1 MASMVAK
8 GSNGCT
14 TQVSS
19 SITVQEKGSRN
30 KRKFR
35 TDPPLGYPSKI
46 IPLSQTEST
55 SYEFSAEK
63 FEITQSHGQIGVC
76 DLCSVNQDH
85 SDGLKLDLGLS
96 NAVVPSE
103 VGPSRPREELEA
115 DEFQDADWSDLT
127 ETQLEELVLSNLD
140 MIFKS
145 AIKKIVACGYA
156 EEVATKAVLRSGLC
170 YGCKDTMSNIVDN
183 TLAYL
188 RSGQEIDPSREHC
201 FEDLQQLEKYILA
214 ELVCVLREVRPFFS
228 TGDAMWCLLICDM
241 NVSHACA
248 MDGDPFNSFI
258 GDGAS
263 NGSPSIPNQPQS
275 ETESKSSELNNLN
288 NSTTVPSVPG
298 SHSSQSEKPTIAGG
312 VPSIA
317 KPKNS
322 VVHSG
327 SLFEREG
334 AHSTSDNGDKSFCAS
349 GTSQSP
355 AVEEKL
361 LSSRKVHSVTTKRD
375 YMLRHK
381 SLHLEKS
388 YRTYGCKGS
397 SRAGKLNGLGGL
409 ILDKKLKSVPDS
421 TAVNLKNAS
430 IKISKAMGV
439 DVPQD
444 SGNNNL
450 SANAGLS
457 SPRPFNLDVD
467 NTASVLPKNSV
478 PSIFG
483 TSTAL
488 PAVGTS
494 TALPAVGTSTPLP
507 SVSTSMALPV
517 VNTAAALPALNTP
530 PALSVADTEL
540 SLSLPTKSISNP
552 VPINCHSDATNSV
565 FSGIPYD
572 KSLGQWVPRDK
583 KDEMILKLVP
593 RARDLQSQLQ
603 EWTEWANQKV
613 MQAARRLSKDKA
625 ELKSLRQEKE
635 EVERLKKEKQTLEE
649 NTMKKLSE
657 MENSLCKA
665 SSQVERANSSVRR
678 LEVENAALRQ
688 EMEAAKLRAAE
699 SAASCQEVSKREKK
713 TLMKFQ
719 SWEKQ
724 KTMFNEEL
732 VTEKRKLKQL
742 LQELEQAKDL
752 QEQLEVFSSEFLL
765 TKRESMSQ
773 ARWQQEE
780 KSKEELVGQVSL
792 IRKEREQIEA
802 STKSEEDAIKLKA
815 ENNLQKYKDDIQ
827 QLEKEISQLRL
838 KSDSSKIAALRRGID
853 GSYSSEVT
861 DIENGLDDK
870 GSRIP
875 YISEA
880 VKDIQDYTETGGVKR
895 ERECVMCLS
904 EEMSVVFL
912 PCAHQV
918 VCRTCNE
925 LHEKQGM
932 KDCPSCRSPIQW
944 RISVRYAR
952 S

>member
-8 GSNGCT
+8 GSSSCT

-19 SITVQEKGSRN
+19 SIAVQEKGSRN

-35 TDPPLGYPSKI
+35 ADPPLGDPNKI
-46 IPLSQTEST
+46 IPLSQAECT

-63 FEITQSHGQIGVC
+63 FEIRQSHGQIGVG

-85 SDGLKLDLGLS
+85 SDGLKFDLGLS
-96 NAVVPSE
+96 SAVVPSE
-103 VGPSRPREELEA
+103 GSPSRPREELEA

-145 AIKKIVACGYA
+145 AIKKIVACGYT
-156 EEVATKAVLRSGLC
+156 EEVAAKAVLRSGLC
-170 YGCKDTMSNIVDN
+170 YGCKDTVSNIVDN
-183 TLAYL
+183 TLVYL
-188 RSGQEIDPSREHC
+188 RSGQEIDPSRDHC

-248 MDGDPFNSFI
+248 MDGDPLNSFI
-258 GDGAS
+258 SDGAS
-263 NGSPSIPNQPQS
+263 NGSSSVPNQPQS
-275 ETESKSSELNNLN
+275 KTETKSSELNLLN
-288 NSTTVPSVPG
+288 PSKPVPSVPG
-298 SHSSQSEKPTIAGG
+298 SHSSQSETPTIAGG
-312 VPSIA
+312 VSNIA
-317 KPKNS
+317 KLKNS
-322 VVHSG
+322 LVRSV
-327 SLFEREG
+327 SLSEKEG
-334 AHSTSDNGDKSFCAS
+334 AQSTSENGDKSFGAS
-349 GTSQSP
+349 GTFQSP
-355 AVEEKL
+355 VVEEKL
-361 LSSRKVHSVTTKRD
+361 LSSRKLHSVTTKRE

-397 SRAGKLNGLGGL
+397 SRTGKLSGLGGL
-409 ILDKKLKSVPDS
+409 ILDKKLKSVSDS

-430 IKISKAMGV
+430 LKISKAMGV
-439 DVPQD
+439 DVPQE

-450 SANAGLS
+450 SANAGPS
-457 SPRPFNLDVD
+457 SPRAFNLDVE

-478 PSIFG
+478 PSMLPAVCE
-483 TSTAL
+483 TAL

-494 TALPAVGTSTPLP
+494 TALPSVNTST
-507 SVSTSMALPV
+507 ALPV
-517 VNTAAALPALNTP
+517 VNTAAALPSANTT

-540 SLSLPTKSISNP
+540 SLSLHPKSISNP
-552 VPINCHSDATNSV
+552 VPISCHSDATNSV
-565 FSGIPYD
+565 FAGIPYD

-593 RARDLQSQLQ
+593 RARDLQNQLQ

-657 MENSLCKA
+657 MENALCKA

-688 EMEAAKLRAAE
+688 DMEAAKVRAAE

-724 KTMFNEEL
+724 KTMFSEEL
-732 VTEKRKLKQL
+732 ATEKRKLKLL

-752 QEQLEVFSSEFLL
+752 QEQLEV
-765 TKRESMSQ
+765 
-773 ARWQQEE
+773 
-780 KSKEELVGQVSL
+780 
-792 IRKEREQIEA
+792 
-802 STKSEEDAIKLKA
+802 
-815 ENNLQKYKDDIQ
+815 
-827 QLEKEISQLRL
+827 
-838 KSDSSKIAALRRGID
+838 
-853 GSYSSEVT
+853 
-861 DIENGLDDK
+861 
-870 GSRIP
+870 
-875 YISEA
+875 
-880 VKDIQDYTETGGVKR
+880 
-895 ERECVMCLS
+895 
-904 EEMSVVFL
+904 
-912 PCAHQV
+912 
-918 VCRTCNE
+918 
-925 LHEKQGM
+925 
-932 KDCPSCRSPIQW
+932 
-944 RISVRYAR
+944 
-952 S
+952 